1 VLFFNRHLS
10 TSQTPKQEFQKWLDS
25 IRFDLFITVEPTPSS
40 PMKDDDIKSR
50 IREIDMEINRHFIG
64 NQFSNYKNKMDRC
77 WMIGFFED
85 GHKGRRMR
93 HTHLLYHLPFSQ
105 FRNRKGSD
113 SFLRNMVRNEFQI
126 QWSLIKPS
134 VQVVTNTQKT
144 KNWFEVVDF
153 DTRNIPPIHIE
164 QISSRK
170 DSQIVGRYSS
180 KEIHRSV
187 NYDDY
192 YFSF

>member
-1 VLFFNRHLS
+1 MFFNRHLS

-134 VQVVTNTQKT
+134 VQVVTNTEKT
-144 KNWFEVVDF
+144 KNWFEVLDF

-180 KEIHRSV
+180 KEIHRSN